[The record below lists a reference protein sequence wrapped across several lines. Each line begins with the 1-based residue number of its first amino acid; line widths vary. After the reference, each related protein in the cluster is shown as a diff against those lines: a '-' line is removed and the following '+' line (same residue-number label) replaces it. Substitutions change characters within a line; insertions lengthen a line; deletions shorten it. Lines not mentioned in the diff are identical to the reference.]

1 MVLTNPYLIY
11 LSSILTDAEKAV
23 VQTMTMKLL
32 PTPAVRYLKEVGFKM
47 SRATYFRY
55 EKS

>member
-1 MVLTNPYLIY
+1 MY

-32 PTPAVRYLKEVGFKM
+32 PTPAVQYLNVQCHGNNVVFGIWDLTQDM
-47 SRATYFRY
+47 
-55 EKS
+55 